1 MRSPVS
7 LSGKARFS
15 TVFTDGRRARSD
27 GITVW
32 ILPRAKGYPTHLG
45 LAVSARA
52 GGAVGRNR
60 LRRRLRALVREA
72 SIPADVVISAG
83 REAMELSFQEL
94 GSRLNRALA
103 TAGVSR

>member
-15 TVFTDGRRARSD
+15 AVFSEGRRARSD

-32 ILPRAKGYPTHLG
+32 VLPRGEGYPTHLG

-52 GGAVGRNR
+52 AGAVSRNR
-60 LRRRLRALVREA
+60 LRRRVRALAREA
-72 SIPADVVISAG
+72 SIPADVVVSAG
-83 REAMELSFQEL
+83 REAMVLSFQEL
-94 GSRLNRALA
+94 GVCLNRALA
-103 TAGVSR
+103 SAGASR

>member
-7 LSGKARFS
+7 LSGRARFS
-15 TVFTDGRRARSD
+15 TVFTEGRRARSD

-32 ILPRAKGYPTHLG
+32 VLPRDEDYPTHLG

-52 GGAVGRNR
+52 GGAASRNR
-60 LRRRLRALVREA
+60 LRRRVRALVREA
-72 SIPADVVISAG
+72 SIPADVVVSAG

-94 GSRLNRALA
+94 GVSLNRALA
-103 TAGVSR
+103 TAGGNR